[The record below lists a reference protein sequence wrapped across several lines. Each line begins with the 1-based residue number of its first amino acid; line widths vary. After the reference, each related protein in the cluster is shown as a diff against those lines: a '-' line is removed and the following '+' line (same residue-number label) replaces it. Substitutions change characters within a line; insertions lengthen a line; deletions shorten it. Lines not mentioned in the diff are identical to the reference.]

1 MRKKALLLILTMLLI
16 FGNTNFV
23 LATEYYDI
31 KGTEYEEIV
40 KRLSSMEIFG
50 GYPDG
55 SFKPNNTIT
64 RAEFAAIV
72 VRAKRLEPA
81 ANALRQISTRFSDVP
96 LYHWALGYINVAVK
110 ENVVNGI
117 NNELFNP
124 SGLVKYEEAITMLV
138 RALGYESDAQ
148 AKGGYPYGYLIVSNE
163 IGLLNGINSEEQGA
177 PALRGFVAQIT
188 NNALDI
194 PMMIKDVTGKWVVSG
209 ENTTKKVYI
218 YGDKNTVS
226 ANNEPSIRFS
236 ESKVSLDDKETIIV
250 TLENPP
256 IGEYSLHYNIKNPSI
271 INCEWGDWIADNSLP
286 LTIYAKSNGTTNI
299 EINLEQNPNIKS
311 YIEVSSN
318 KVNQRE
324 ESKSLL
330 GIKEKEEYLTEKFGT
345 LNTDLGTTHFRFDI
359 SENDS
364 IDWPEDYSIN
374 VGFDTNFFHNEFN
387 SIKYTKEERETT
399 KKQLKEHQK
408 KIAEEAI
415 ELFPNKKLTGGYH
428 YSFYKYR
435 YIKEGFIS
443 YNYYT
448 WSNFKDY
455 DFLSEISPYE
465 QTKPSYFQW
474 TEIYDDE
481 L

>member
-1 MRKKALLLILTMLLI
+1 MRKKALFLLLTMLIL

-31 KGTEYEEIV
+31 KGTEYEAIV
-40 KRLSSMEIFG
+40 ERLSSKGIFG

-81 ANALRQISTRFSDVP
+81 ANALRKIPTQFSDVP
-96 LYHWALGYINVAVK
+96 LHHWALGYINVAVK
-110 ENVVNGI
+110 ENIVNGI

-148 AKGGYPYGYLIVSNE
+148 AKGGYPYGYLIVANE
-163 IGLLNGINSEEQGA
+163 IGLLDVNSEKLGS
-177 PALRGFVAQIT
+177 PALRGFVAQII

-194 PMMIKDVTGKWVVSG
+194 AMMT
-209 ENTTKKVYI
+209 
-218 YGDKNTVS
+218 
-226 ANNEPSIRFS
+226 NEPSITFS
-236 ESKVSLDDKETIIV
+236 ESRVTLDDRETVIV

-256 IGEYSLHYNIKNPSI
+256 MGEYSLYYNVKDPAIV
-271 INCEWGDWIADNSLP
+271 NCEWGDWITDNSLT

-318 KVNQRE
+318 KTKIKE
-324 ESKSLL
+324 PESLV
-330 GIKEKEEYLTEKFGT
+330 GINEKEEYLTEKFGT
-345 LNTDLGTTHFRFDI
+345 LETIIGTTHFRFDI

-364 IDWPEDYSIN
+364 INSPKDYSIH
-374 VGFDTNFFHNEFN
+374 VGYDTNFFNKELN

-415 ELFPNKKLTGGYH
+415 ELFPNKKLSGGYH
-428 YSFYKYR
+428 HFYYKYR
-435 YIKEGFIS
+435 YIKRGFVS
-443 YNYYT
+443 HNYYT
-448 WSNFKDY
+448 WRNFKDY

-465 QTKPSYFQW
+465 QTKPSYFRW